1 MGMRK
6 LASTA
11 AVVGILLALAVA
23 TTHSARRPAGH
34 GTTYALA
41 SAPATDLPA
50 SGNGLS
56 PSAVHEAPARTE
68 TASDLAVKIPP
79 EALTAVVRRVCGVC
93 HNAQLPNGPMGNL
106 VLTDF
111 DVAAAPEMAVTA
123 EKMIRKLRAQMMPP
137 PGIPRPGGDT
147 LQALV
152 ETLEELIDK
161 ATAAAPNPGDRP
173 FQRLNRAEYEASIR
187 ELLGLEIDAG
197 DYLPLDTKSA
207 NFDNIADAQ
216 TLSPTLLSAYL
227 NAAAEISRLAVGNP
241 HATAAEATYT
251 VPRTASQTA
260 HVPGAPYGTRGG
272 VSVIHNFPADGEYS
286 FRISFYHETTGGF
299 VGGTSRG
306 EQLEISIDGER
317 VALLDI
323 DRFMRSSDPNQTTM
337 YTDRVELKA
346 GPHRLSAAFVPPY
359 FQETVQDLI
368 SPLGWSLASTA
379 IDNTY
384 GFTLL
389 PHMRDFVVL
398 GPHRVTGVSE
408 TPVRQRIFTCRPT
421 SRVEARPCAQ
431 QIVSRLATRAFRRPV
446 SDKEL
451 QDLMALYDSPSTAEG
466 FEAGVRSALE
476 AILASPDFVFRF
488 ERVPAD
494 ADPRESYRL
503 SDLALASRLSFF
515 LWSSLPDDELMTL
528 ARAGRLSN
536 QRILAQQVRRM
547 LADPRAEALA
557 TRFAGQWLRLEDLDK
572 VFPDVR
578 QYTDF
583 DEQLRASMRRET
595 ELFFHNL
602 VREDRTVLELFTAD
616 YTFVD
621 ERLAAHYGIPGV
633 AGTQFQR
640 VQYPDDSR
648 RGILGHGSILVQT
661 SHANR
666 TSPVLRGKWVME
678 VLLNTPPPP
687 PPPGVPD
694 LEATAEAQEGRLLT
708 TRERMEMHRTNAVCR
723 SCHQFMD
730 PIGLALDNFDVAGR
744 WRIKEHG
751 MPLDTKGELY
761 DGTPVQSPKDL
772 RQALLKRPVP
782 LLRTFTENLMAYGL
796 GRRVEPYDMPTV
808 RAIVRQADADDHRIS
823 SYIMGVV
830 NSPAFRMQKSSAVV
844 EEVSGR

>member
-1 MGMRK
+1 
-6 LASTA
+6 
-11 AVVGILLALAVA
+11 VA
-23 TTHSARRPAGH
+23 PVAP
-34 GTTYALA
+34 GTNA
-41 SAPATDLPA
+41 
-50 SGNGLS
+50 
-56 PSAVHEAPARTE
+56 EE
-68 TASDLAVKIPP
+68 IPP

-93 HNAQLPNGPMGNL
+93 HNPQLPNGPMGNL
-106 VLTDF
+106 SLTTF
-111 DVAAAPEMAVTA
+111 DVAAAPQNAVTA

-152 ETLEELIDK
+152 ETLETSIDK
-161 ATAAAPNPGDRP
+161 AIAGAPNPGDRP
-173 FQRLNRAEYEASIR
+173 FQRLNRAEYEASIH
-187 ELLGLEIDAG
+187 ELLGLDIDAG
-197 DYLPLDTKSA
+197 AYLPLDTKSA
-207 NFDNIADAQ
+207 NFDNIADVQ

-227 NAAAEISRLAVGNP
+227 NAAAEVSRLAVGNP
-241 HATAAEATYT
+241 NATASEATYT

-260 HVPGAPYGTRGG
+260 HVPGAPFGTRGG
-272 VSVIHNFPADGEYS
+272 ISVVHNFPADGEYS

-337 YTDRVELKA
+337 YTDRVPLKA
-346 GPHRLSAAFVPPY
+346 GPHRLSAAFIPPY
-359 FQETVQDLI
+359 FQESVLDLI
-368 SPLGWSLASTA
+368 SPLQWSLASTS

-398 GPHRVTGVSE
+398 GPHKVQGVSD
-408 TPVRQRIFTCRPT
+408 TPVRQKIFTCRPA
-421 SRVEARPCAQ
+421 SPAEARPCAQ
-431 QIVSRLATRAFRRPV
+431 EIISRLGTKAFRRPLT
-446 SDKEL
+446 DKDRQEL
-451 QDLMALYDSPSTAEG
+451 LALYDAGAADG
-466 FEAGVRSALE
+466 FEGGVRAALE

-494 ADPRESYRL
+494 ARPGVAYRIT
-503 SDLALASRLSFF
+503 DTALASRLSFF
-515 LWSSLPDDELMTL
+515 LWSSLPDDELMKL
-528 ARAGRLSN
+528 ALDGKLSD
-536 QRILAQQVRRM
+536 QRVLAQQVRRM
-547 LADPRAEALA
+547 LADPRSEALA

-578 QYTDF
+578 QYTGF

-595 ELFFHNL
+595 ELFFNNL
-602 VREDRTVLELFTAD
+602 VREDRSVLELFTAD

-621 ERLAAHYGIPGV
+621 ERLAAHYGISGV

-640 VQYPDDSR
+640 VQYPDDTR
-648 RGILGHGSILVQT
+648 RGILGHGSVLVQT

-694 LEATAEAQEGRLLT
+694 LEATASAQEGRLLT
-708 TRERMEMHRTNAVCR
+708 TRERMEMHRSNAVCR

-730 PIGLALDNFDVAGR
+730 PIGLALDNFDVTGK
-744 WRIKEHG
+744 WRIKEFG
-751 MPLDTKGELY
+751 LPLDTKGQLY
-761 DGTPVQSPKDL
+761 DGTPVENPRDL
-772 RQALLKRPVP
+772 REALLKRPVP

-796 GRRVEPYDMPTV
+796 GRRVEPYDMPTI
-808 RAIVRQADADDHRIS
+808 RAIVRDAEANGHKVS
-823 SYIMGVV
+823 TYILGVV
-830 NSPAFRMQKSSAVV
+830 NSPAFRMQKAAVA
-844 EEVSGR
+844 EESGGR